1 MAQMVIV
8 SYFAL
13 TTLSTVGYGD
23 YYPIST
29 NELIIAIFFML
40 GGIGF
45 FSYIM
50 NSFQEIIKNYD
61 QRMGNDNE
69 GSDLNNWIMRLTRF
83 TDKNKPLQ
91 TQLINQIDRHFS
103 FFWSSDRLRHIQK
116 DNEFLNQCPLVIQ
129 KHIIIN
135 YLFDDV
141 ISRYKYFFNTEEN
154 KDSLFLYDVCFGLKP
169 IKFKFDDKED
179 DVLILDEENEVSDF
193 YFIQTGRV
201 GIGYYLMT

>member
-1 MAQMVIV
+1 MVIV

-29 NELIIAIFFML
+29 NEQIIAIFFML

-83 TDKNKPLQ
+83 TDKNKPLG
-91 TQLINQIDRHFS
+91 TPLINQIDRHFS
-103 FFWSSDRLRHIQK
+103 FYWGSDRLRHIQR
-116 DNEFLNQCPLVIQ
+116 DNEFLN
-129 KHIIIN
+129 
-135 YLFDDV
+135 
-141 ISRYKYFFNTEEN
+141 
-154 KDSLFLYDVCFGLKP
+154 
-169 IKFKFDDKED
+169 
-179 DVLILDEENEVSDF
+179 
-193 YFIQTGRV
+193 
-201 GIGYYLMT
+201 

>member
-83 TDKNKPLQ
+83 TEKNKPL
-91 TQLINQIDRHFS
+91 
-103 FFWSSDRLRHIQK
+103 
-116 DNEFLNQCPLVIQ
+116 
-129 KHIIIN
+129 
-135 YLFDDV
+135 
-141 ISRYKYFFNTEEN
+141 
-154 KDSLFLYDVCFGLKP
+154 
-169 IKFKFDDKED
+169 
-179 DVLILDEENEVSDF
+179 
-193 YFIQTGRV
+193 
-201 GIGYYLMT
+201 

>member
-1 MAQMVIV
+1 MVIV

-83 TDKNKPLQ
+83 TEKNKPLG

-103 FFWSSDRLRHIQK
+103 FFWGSDRLRHI
-116 DNEFLNQCPLVIQ
+116 
-129 KHIIIN
+129 
-135 YLFDDV
+135 
-141 ISRYKYFFNTEEN
+141 
-154 KDSLFLYDVCFGLKP
+154 
-169 IKFKFDDKED
+169 
-179 DVLILDEENEVSDF
+179 
-193 YFIQTGRV
+193 
-201 GIGYYLMT
+201 